1 MRSLKR
7 PFALFALCLLLLALF
22 AQPSFADG
30 GGELYQISA
39 AELEAIAQNADV
51 MMRSVAE
58 LQQFVAEQNQ
68 LLQKQQALTA
78 QYKTSW
84 QKSERA
90 SSRWKLASQIEGAL
104 LVGFAGGA
112 IAWHCLR

>member
-1 MRSLKR
+1 MRGLKK
-7 PFALFALCLLLLALF
+7 PFTLFALCLLLSARF
-22 AQPSFADG
+22 APPSFAD

-39 AELEAIAQNADV
+39 AELEAIARNADV
-51 MMRSVAE
+51 MMRSVTE

-112 IAWHCLR
+112 IAWYCLR